1 MSRIKSNT
9 LPHSL
14 YSKLKREIARRNN
27 RIAELERALELAHE
41 LKAQNVVSL
50 TAALEA
56 ARDERDS
63 LTAKVE
69 ALLSINNMRIDRI
82 IRQND
87 EIDSLRK
94 RAASKSKALRN
105 WRTIGIVG
113 IALAIATAV
122 VELVGWAV

>member
-1 MSRIKSNT
+1 MSRIKSKT

-14 YSKLKREIARRNN
+14 YSKLKREIARCNN

-50 TAALEA
+50 TAALEKA
-56 ARDERDS
+56 KDEQAS
-63 LTAKVE
+63 LSAKVE
-69 ALLSINNMRIDRI
+69 ALLSISNLRGERI
-82 IRQND
+82 IQQHD
-87 EIDSLRK
+87 EIDSLHK
-94 RAASKSKALRN
+94 RVASKSKALRN
-105 WRTIGIVG
+105 WRTIGIIG

>member
-1 MSRIKSNT
+1 MSRIKSKT

-14 YSKLKREIARRNN
+14 YSKLKREIALRNN

-50 TAALEA
+50 TAALES

-69 ALLSINNMRIDRI
+69 ALLSINNMRNARI

-94 RAASKSKALRN
+94 RAAGKSKALKN
-105 WRTIGIVG
+105 WRIIGIIG
-113 IALAIATAV
+113 IALAIATAA

>member
-1 MSRIKSNT
+1 MSRIKSKT

-14 YSKLKREIARRNN
+14 YSKLKREIALRNN

-50 TAALEA
+50 TAALEKA
-56 ARDERDS
+56 KDEQAS
-63 LTAKVE
+63 LTAKVA
-69 ALLSINNMRIDRI
+69 ALLSINNMRNDRI

-94 RAASKSKALRN
+94 RAAGKSKALKN
-105 WRTIGIVG
+105 WRIIGVIG

-122 VELVGWAV
+122 VELVDWAV

>member
-27 RIAELERALELAHE
+27 RIAGLERALELTHG

-50 TAALEA
+50 TAELES

-69 ALLSINNMRIDRI
+69 ALLSINNMRNDRI
-82 IRQND
+82 IRRND

-94 RAASKSKALRN
+94 RAAGKSKALKN
-105 WRTIGIVG
+105 WRIIGIVG

-122 VELVGWAV
+122 VELVDWAV